1 MNKKI
6 LITLGILALSGCS
19 SNPIDE
25 ITKSLKTNSS
35 DAYQVYLPRSMDGTS
50 HEINSSVKK
59 YMKLRELADREFV
72 DQLRDIDFI
81 NKWMDKDKNK
91 SKAMFGINPQT
102 CEDSFR
108 YASWNFNNDLAAID
122 RAKKG
127 CDEKA
132 NKTNSQLGKSCECRL
147 IALNDTYFYDIEIYE
162 QHVGSFPYLMQVKQ
176 DGKVVKIR
184 GMATDIGRQGNGSFN
199 LKNDKGKHVCSG
211 RYNFHD
217 NGSRGPINLNCFNGL
232 VSGKGEIIK
241 TEYDKD
247 LRMYSGTASV
257 KTEGADIYVIYG
269 PDSLNAK

>member
-25 ITKSLKTNSS
+25 ITKSLKMNSS
-35 DAYQVYLPRSMDGTS
+35 DAYQVYLPSSMNGTS
-50 HEINSSVKK
+50 YEINSSVKK
-59 YMKLRELADREFV
+59 YMKLREPADREFV

-81 NKWMDKDKNK
+81 NKWMNKDKNK
-91 SKAMFGINPQT
+91 SKAIFGINPQT

-108 YASWNFNNDLAAID
+108 SASWNFNNDLAAID
-122 RAKKG
+122 RAKKI

-147 IALNDTYFYDIEIYE
+147 IALNDTYFYDIETYK
-162 QHVGSFPYLMQVKQ
+162 QHAGSFPYLMHVKQ

-184 GMATDIGRQGNGSFN
+184 GMATDIGRQGDGSFN
-199 LKNDKGKHVCSG
+199 LKNDRGNQVCSG
-211 RYNFHD
+211 KYSYKN
-217 NGSRGPINLNCFNGL
+217 NGSKGKVSLSCFNGL

-241 TEYDKD
+241 TEYDRD

-257 KTEGADIYVIYG
+257 KTDDAEIYVIYG